1 MLSASPLSF
10 TVRLARDEAD
20 LQEACAVRAHAYGH
34 HLPQL
39 REALARPDVLDR
51 QRGVATLICR
61 DKATGRVVGTVRIQ
75 RCVSGHLQLEHD
87 VALPQQLARQ
97 PRAECTRLAIVPG
110 ADPLVRPMLVKAAY
124 LFCVAQQVRWLIIGA
139 RSEALVRVY
148 RGLGFAEALGE
159 GVRVPLA
166 HAGDLPH
173 AILAFDVVTAERTW
187 SAAGHGL
194 YPFMVETYHPE
205 LQLFADDEDTVPAH
219 AHVDDLVSQPMPLGA
234 AETLAA

>member
-1 MLSASPLSF
+1 MMSATPLSF

-20 LQEACAVRAHAYGH
+20 LRDACAVRAHAYGH

-39 REALARPDVLDR
+39 REALARPDELDGR
-51 QRGVATLICR
+51 RGVATLICR
-61 DKATGRVVGTVRIQ
+61 DKATGRAVGTVRIQ
-75 RCVSGHLQLEHD
+75 RCVNDPLQLEHD
-87 VALPQQLARQ
+87 VALPPQLARQ

-110 ADPLVRPMLVKAAY
+110 ADAQVRPMLIKAAY

-159 GVRVPLA
+159 DVRVPLA

-205 LQLFADDEDTVPAH
+205 LQLFGEDEVAETD
-219 AHVDDLVSQPMPLGA
+219 VDDLVSQPMPLGEA
-234 AETLAA
+234 DSLAA